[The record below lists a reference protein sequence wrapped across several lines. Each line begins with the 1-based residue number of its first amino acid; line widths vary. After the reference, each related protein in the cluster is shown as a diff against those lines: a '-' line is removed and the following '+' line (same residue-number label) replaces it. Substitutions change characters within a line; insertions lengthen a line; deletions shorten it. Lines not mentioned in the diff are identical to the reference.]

1 MELPDDVLAIIKDFS
16 RPLTRPDWRTLHRM
30 TSFSFHMAIA
40 KRFSLRSPTIIQHFV
55 TRSPGDYVFN
65 IMYFQHFAYVHVMY
79 NKASWTD
86 PIYIR

>member
-1 MELPDDVLAIIKDFS
+1 MDLPDDVLAIIKDFS
-16 RPLTRPDWRTLHRM
+16 RPLTRHDWRTLHRM

-65 IMYFQHFAYVHVMY
+65 IMYFQHFACVLVMY
-79 NKASWTD
+79 NKCSWTD